1 MRLPSL
7 FARVALAA
15 ALLIGAPAASAA
27 AQAQHER
34 PPADKGPHTPH
45 PQALEAIDRLKSPFC
60 PGFMLEVCPSP
71 YAAALR
77 DTLDIMAR
85 DGIESDSLV
94 EWALGRYGDTL
105 SALPPARGRSLIAWI
120 VPPAAVILG
129 IAAVVVVLRRLR
141 RPHEGPPP
149 QQVSEEERRRLDE
162 ALREL
167 EAEEETQF

>member
-1 MRLPSL
+1 MKPARFLALPL
-7 FARVALAA
+7 LC
-15 ALLIGAPAASAA
+15 ALLVAPAAAT

-34 PPADKGPHTPH
+34 PPVNDGPHTPH
-45 PQALEAIDRLKSPFC
+45 PEAREAIDRIKSPFC

-77 DTLDIMAR
+77 DTLDTMAR
-85 DGIESDSLV
+85 EGIESDSLV
-94 EWALGRYGDTL
+94 EWALARYGDTL

-120 VPPAAVILG
+120 VPPAAVLLG
-129 IAAVVVVLRRLR
+129 IGAVVVALRRLR

-149 QQVSEEERRRLDE
+149 EQVSEEERRRLDA